1 MSTSGST
8 LARGSV
14 RTQGGE
20 RFVRSSP
27 NPPDMCA
34 GPWVV
39 VPTYNEIDNVER
51 VVHGLA
57 QTLDEGFAGDYRILV
72 VDDDSPDGT
81 GARADELARDL
92 RRLRVLHRTDKQGLG
107 AAYAGGFAVA
117 LEGGATHVVQM
128 DADLSHDPAAVV
140 DLIAACD
147 DADLAIGSRY
157 VRGGSTPNWTLKRRL
172 LSRAGCAYARR
183 WLGLGVRDLTGGF
196 KCWRADALAAIAP
209 ETLVVQGYG
218 FQIEMTYRAA
228 RNGCRIAELPIR
240 FMDREHG
247 VSKMDGGIVREALV
261 QVPRL
266 RFASRSREAV
276 TAMQP
281 SPLLVRTA

>member
-1 MSTSGST
+1 MRTSGST
-8 LARGSV
+8 LARDRV

-20 RFVRSSP
+20 RFVRCSP
-27 NPPDMCA
+27 NPPDRCA

-51 VVHGLA
+51 VVVGLA
-57 QTLDEGFAGDYRILV
+57 RTLDEGVGDDYRILV

-81 GARADELARDL
+81 GARADELACDL
-92 RRLRVLHRTDKQGLG
+92 RRVRVLHRSEKQGLG
-107 AAYAGGFAVA
+107 AAYAAGFEAA
-117 LEGGATHVVQM
+117 LAGDATHVVQM
-128 DADLSHDPAAVV
+128 DADLSHDPCAVPG
-140 DLIAACD
+140 LIAACD
-147 DADLAIGSRY
+147 EADLAIGSRY

-172 LSRAGCAYARR
+172 LSRAGCVYARR

-196 KCWRADALAAIAP
+196 KCWRADALAAVAAQ
-209 ETLVVQGYG
+209 TRVVEGYG

-228 RNGCRIAELPIR
+228 RNGCRITELPIC

-247 VSKMDGGIVREALV
+247 VSKMHGGIVREALV

-266 RFASRSREAV
+266 RFMAPAREAV
-276 TAMQP
+276 CALQP
-281 SPLLVRTA
+281 SPLRVRTA

>member
-8 LARGSV
+8 LARDRV

-20 RFVRSSP
+20 RFVRCSP
-27 NPPDMCA
+27 NPPDTCV

-51 VVHGLA
+51 VVLGLA
-57 QTLDEGFAGDYRILV
+57 RTLDEGIGDDYRILV

-81 GARADELARDL
+81 GARADELAGDL
-92 RRLRVLHRTDKQGLG
+92 RRVRVLHRSEKQGLG
-107 AAYAGGFAVA
+107 AAYAAGFEAA
-117 LEGGATHVVQM
+117 LAGDATHVVQM
-128 DADLSHDPAAVV
+128 DADLSHDPCAVPG
-140 DLIAACD
+140 LIAACD
-147 DADLAIGSRY
+147 EADLAIGSRY

-196 KCWRADALAAIAP
+196 KCWRADALAAVAAQ
-209 ETLVVQGYG
+209 TRVVEGYG

-228 RNGCRIAELPIR
+228 RNGCRITELPIC

-247 VSKMDGGIVREALV
+247 VSKMHGGIVREALV

-266 RFASRSREAV
+266 RFTAPAREPVGAL
-276 TAMQP
+276 QP
-281 SPLLVRTA
+281 SPLRVRTA

>member
-1 MSTSGST
+1 MSTSGFT
-8 LARGSV
+8 VARGAV
-14 RTQGGE
+14 RTLGGE
-20 RFVRSSP
+20 RFVRSSAVS
-27 NPPDMCA
+27 PDLCA

-51 VVHGLA
+51 VVLGLCR
-57 QTLDEGFAGDYRILV
+57 TLDGAVGGEYRILV

-81 GARADELARDL
+81 GARADRLAGDL
-92 RRLRVLHRTDKQGLG
+92 RAVRVLHRSDKQGLG
-107 AAYAGGFAVA
+107 AAYAAGFAVA
-117 LEGGATHVVQM
+117 LAGGATHVVQM
-128 DADLSHDPAAVV
+128 DGDLSHDPAAVL
-140 DLIAACD
+140 DLIAACED
-147 DADLAIGSRY
+147 VDLAIGSRY
-157 VRGGSTPNWTLKRRL
+157 VRGGSTQNWTLKRRL

-196 KCWRADALAAIAP
+196 KCWRADALAAIAVDSL
-209 ETLVVQGYG
+209 LVEGYA

-228 RNGCRIAELPIR
+228 RNGCRIAELPIC

-247 VSKMDGGIVREALV
+247 VSKMDGAIVREALV

-266 RFASRSREAV
+266 RLASRSREKVPAL
-276 TAMQP
+276 QP

>member
-8 LARGSV
+8 LARGCG

-20 RFVRSSP
+20 RFVRTPSD
-27 NPPDMCA
+27 PPATCA

-51 VVHGLA
+51 VVLGLA
-57 QTLDEGFAGDYRILV
+57 RTLEAAIADDYRILV

-81 GARADELARDL
+81 GARVDELARDL
-92 RRLRVLHRTDKQGLG
+92 DRLCVLHRIDKQGLA
-107 AAYAGGFAVA
+107 AAYAAGFAVA
-117 LEGGATHVVQM
+117 LAADATHVVQM
-128 DADLSHDPAAVV
+128 DADLSHDPSTVP

-147 DADLAIGSRY
+147 DVDLAIGSRY
-157 VRGGSTPNWTLKRRL
+157 VRDGSTPNWTLGRRL

-196 KCWRADALAAIAP
+196 KCWRADALVAIAA
-209 ETLVVQGYG
+209 ESLVVKGYG

-228 RNGCRIAELPIR
+228 RNGCRIKELPIC

-247 VSKMDGGIVREALV
+247 VSKMDGAIIREALV

-266 RFASRSREAV
+266 RLAPHAGEVV
-276 TAMQP
+276 TAAQP

>member
-8 LARGSV
+8 LARGCV

-20 RFVRSSP
+20 RFVRFSP
-27 NPPDMCA
+27 DPLDRCA
-34 GPWVV
+34 GPWIV

-51 VVHGLA
+51 VVLGLA
-57 QTLDEGFAGDYRILV
+57 KTLDDAIAEDYRILV

-81 GARADELARDL
+81 GARAEELARDL
-92 RRLRVLHRTDKQGLG
+92 RRLRVLHRSDKQGLG
-107 AAYAGGFAVA
+107 AAYAAGFEAA
-117 LEGGATHVVQM
+117 LAGDATHVVQM
-128 DADLSHDPAAVV
+128 DADLSHDPCAVPG
-140 DLIAACD
+140 LIAACE

-157 VRGGSTPNWTLKRRL
+157 VRGGSTPNWTLRRRL

-196 KCWRADALAAIAP
+196 KCWRADALAAVAA
-209 ETLVVQGYG
+209 EAMVVQGYG

-228 RNGCRIAELPIR
+228 RNGCRIAELPIC

-247 VSKMDGGIVREALV
+247 VSKMHGGIVREALV

-266 RFASRSREAV
+266 RFSSPSREAA
-276 TAMQP
+276 TAMQS
-281 SPLLVRTA
+281 SPLRLRAA